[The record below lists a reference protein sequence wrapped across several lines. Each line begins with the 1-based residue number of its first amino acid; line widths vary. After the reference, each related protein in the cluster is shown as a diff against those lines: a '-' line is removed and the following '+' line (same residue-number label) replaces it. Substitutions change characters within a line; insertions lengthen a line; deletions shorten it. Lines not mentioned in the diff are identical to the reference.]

1 MDIQSVDPNGPTQ
14 MDPTQGYPSQ
24 PSAYRVPPN
33 QFGIWQGL
41 DGLWYDAKGNQVK
54 SQTDPTPIPGGTP
67 ANNQSLATAPM
78 QPAAA
83 PTAGG
88 GGVSGSGLI
97 TGSPA
102 GPPPGGPPSYTWG
115 NLPNPPQWQ
124 NIPTFTD
131 PTMAQVQSEPGFQF
145 GQQQGQQALTQDK
158 AQQGLLYGGGTLKD
172 ILAWGDNFATQFY
185 NDARN
190 RMKDTFMTNVQNQ
203 YVAPYQANLAAW
215 QTLVPQDVALQ
226 EAQNNTAY
234 NTWVQQFNQW
244 QAKNNYAL
252 DVAKTLG

>member
-1 MDIQSVDPNGPTQ
+1 MEIGTDTGGVPQPPADPSILGYRTPPNAAGQWQGLNGQWYDQNGNPIA
-14 MDPTQGYPSQ
+14 DPTQAGAPA
-24 PSAYRVPPN
+24 PAAGTPN
-33 QFGIWQGL
+33 SG
-41 DGLWYDAKGNQVK
+41 
-54 SQTDPTPIPGGTP
+54 TPIMSGT
-67 ANNQSLATAPM
+67 
-78 QPAAA
+78 

-88 GGVSGSGLI
+88 GGVASGSNLI
-97 TGSPA
+97 NGSPA
-102 GPPPGGPPSYTWG
+102 GPPPSGPPNYTWG
-115 NLPNPPQWQ
+115 ALPNPPTWQ

-131 PTMAQVQSEPGFQF
+131 PTMAQVQAEPGYAF

-172 ILAWGDNFATQFY
+172 ILAWGDNYATQFY

-203 YVAPYQANLAAW
+203 YVAPYQANLSAW

-244 QAKNNYAL
+244 QAKNNYAQG
-252 DVAKTLG
+252 VASNPNL